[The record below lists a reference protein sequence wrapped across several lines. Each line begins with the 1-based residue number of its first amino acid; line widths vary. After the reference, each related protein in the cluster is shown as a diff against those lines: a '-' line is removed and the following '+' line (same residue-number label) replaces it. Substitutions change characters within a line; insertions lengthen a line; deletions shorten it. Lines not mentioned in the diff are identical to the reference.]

1 MGGGG
6 DTGDEFIP
14 EGEAKS
20 CVAVMMA
27 LEVVNLQALKEETFS
42 CVVWEVKYGKGGHV
56 QYEYEQVMSS
66 GAETTRA

>member
-6 DTGDEFIP
+6 YTGDEFIP

-20 CVAVMMA
+20 CVVVMMA

-56 QYEYEQVMSS
+56 HTYNTNTS
-66 GAETTRA
+66 R